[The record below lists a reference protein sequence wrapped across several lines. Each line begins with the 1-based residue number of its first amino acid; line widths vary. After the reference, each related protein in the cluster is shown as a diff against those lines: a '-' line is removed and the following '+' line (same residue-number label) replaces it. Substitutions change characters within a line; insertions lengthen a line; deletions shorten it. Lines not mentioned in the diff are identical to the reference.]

1 MFAFVDKASLI
12 DSLLQRRVEPPHHHL
27 KYIQDAW
34 LRHHLRDLDH
44 GAIVE
49 IGGGASRTITEFAR
63 RGLDSWNCDRFEG
76 MAKGPLKDNPAI
88 DGQKR
93 AGVTIREVYIG
104 DNSPEVPEAHFD
116 VAYSISVM
124 EHLDAGTIAD
134 CFRDCRRIL
143 KPGGRVIHL
152 VDLFLGDTPF
162 EKTTHQIAYIRKGA
176 EAAGFE
182 LAGEDSV
189 GREPVFRSCYATP
202 SPVYLAEH
210 WCFNAELRSRV
221 ETLSLCSFISEHI
234 KR

>member
-1 MFAFVDKASLI
+1 MFAFVDKAALI
-12 DSLLQRRVEPPHHHL
+12 DSLLQRKVEPPHHHL

-34 LRHHLRDLDH
+34 LRRHLSGLDE

-88 DGQKR
+88 EGQKR

-104 DNSPEVPEAHFD
+104 EYSPDVPDAHFD

-124 EHLDAGTIAD
+124 EHLDAKAIAG
-134 CFRDCRRIL
+134 CFRDCHRIL
-143 KPGGRVIHL
+143 KPGGRMIHL

-162 EKTTHQIAYIRKGA
+162 ERTTRQIAHMREGA
-176 EAAGFE
+176 EAAGFTPTGRDT
-182 LAGEDSV
+182 AGCQ
-189 GREPVFRSCYATP
+189 PVFRTRYATP
-202 SPVYLAEH
+202 SSVYLAEH

-221 ETLSLCSFISEHI
+221 EALSLCSFISEHV
-234 KR
+234 KH